1 MTYDTAPIAADS
13 LDPTAVYIVDDDE
26 GVRQSL
32 AALLLA
38 REYTVRAF
46 DGGEAFL
53 AQAALDHPGCVLL
66 DLTMPRMDGQQTFE
80 ELRKIHPTLPV
91 LLMSGFSE
99 LEATFRF
106 AGQGLAG
113 FIQKPFETVALVE
126 QLRLVIQGTAK

>member
-1 MTYDTAPIAADS
+1 VEAIVPVKVAGKILVVDDEEFIRSVLCRSLGKVGFETVSAASGSEAIALLAENPSAIAA
-13 LDPTAVYIVDDDE
+13 
-26 GVRQSL
+26 
-32 AALLLA
+32 
-38 REYTVRAF
+38 
-46 DGGEAFL
+46 
-53 AQAALDHPGCVLL
+53 VLL

>member
-1 MTYDTAPIAADS
+1 VAGKILVVDDEEFIRSVLCRSLGKVGFETVSAASGSEAIALLAENPSAIAA
-13 LDPTAVYIVDDDE
+13 
-26 GVRQSL
+26 
-32 AALLLA
+32 
-38 REYTVRAF
+38 
-46 DGGEAFL
+46 
-53 AQAALDHPGCVLL
+53 VLL

-99 LEATFRF
+99 LEATSRF